1 MFTFEHNLESSKLMK
16 RSKEEIAQRR
26 ATVWE
31 MLVRGIPQV
40 VIAKTLNVHR
50 NTITNDVRE
59 LRKQHREDVKDTDVH
74 ETLGDAVAKF
84 DEIFKYAMQEYSTAE
99 KPREKSQ
106 FLEKAIAAMDKKARL
121 LVETGVLPKAAQEI
135 TGKMIVEGVDVTKA
149 SLQELR
155 ALQSRMMGQLKSLS
169 APGAN
174 RIAENLSEN

>member
-1 MFTFEHNLESSKLMK
+1 MARL
-16 RSKEEIAQRR
+16 SKEQISDRR
-26 ATVWE
+26 KTVWE

-59 LRKQHREDVKDTDVH
+59 LRKQHREEVKDTDVH

-84 DEIFKYAMQEYSTAE
+84 DEIFTYAMQEYSVAD
-99 KPREKSQ
+99 KAREKSQ
-106 FLEKAIAAMDKKARL
+106 FLEKAIAAMDKKCRL

-155 ALQSRMMGQLKSLS
+155 TLKGRMMSQLQATS
-169 APGAN
+169 GTN
-174 RIAENLSEN
+174 RIAEQLDNN